1 MKTIMKKLILAV
13 VLVLFTF
20 SAAACSA
27 GAPQADQSDSPAGVY
42 NLIKAVSGDKEYS
55 AADAGMAGVLTL
67 NEDGTGTLEVMGGEL
82 EVTWDSEKK
91 TITSSTIEDSYEYHD
106 GVFEWTMDD
115 VVQVFEKVEE
125 EASE

>member
-1 MKTIMKKLILAV
+1 MKTIMKKLFLFLILI
-13 VLVLFTF
+13 VLTLST
-20 SAAACSA
+20 AACTDSSPA
-27 GAPQADQSDSPAGVY
+27 AENDSPVGVY
-42 NLIKAVSGDKEYS
+42 NLVKAVSGGVEYK
-55 AADAGMAGVLTL
+55 AAEAGMSGVLTL
-67 NEDGTGTLEVMGGEL
+67 NEDGTGTLEAMGGKL
-82 EVTWDSEKK
+82 DVTWDSEKK